1 MEQMPIAPIYW
12 GSRTTLVASRVRG
25 WKPSP
30 LGFRNYKDVW
40 LEP

>member
-1 MEQMPIAPIYW
+1 VPIYW
-12 GSRTTLVASRVRG
+12 GSRTMLVARSVRG

>member
-1 MEQMPIAPIYW
+1 MEQMPIVPIYW
-12 GSRTTLVASRVRG
+12 GSRTTLVARSVRG